1 MRLTNSRPRS
11 RPPFKPLDVIV
22 GAYLGGLLS
31 LGASLAQT
39 RETIAFDIPAQP
51 LDQALAAFSV
61 DSGLQIFYENS
72 LTTGHHSTAV
82 KGVMGPGAALR
93 ILLWGSGLSARVIA
107 ADTISVVKPRDSE
120 TITQGERLAYIPYY
134 GFIQTSMMK
143 ALCQR
148 TETRPGRYHIAL
160 QYWIDPIGRLTRLKL
175 IGSSQSAM
183 RDAAIIK
190 AVRGIALPPPGDMP
204 QPVTMVIEPTSVAA
218 PNACGPNPVPGRS

>member
-1 MRLTNSRPRS
+1 
-11 RPPFKPLDVIV
+11 
-22 GAYLGGLLS
+22 
-31 LGASLAQT
+31 
-39 RETIAFDIPAQP
+39 
-51 LDQALAAFSV
+51 LDQALAAFGM

-72 LTTGHHSTAV
+72 LTTGHYSTAV

-107 ADTISVVKPRDSE
+107 ADTISVVKPRDAR
-120 TITQGERLAYIPYY
+120 TIAREERIAYIPYY

-148 TETRPGRYHIAL
+148 TETRPGRYHIVL

-190 AVRGIALPPPGDMP
+190 AVQGIALPPPGDMP
-204 QPVTMVIEPTSVAA
+204 QPVTMVIEPTSTAT
-218 PNACGPNPVPGRS
+218 PSACGPNPVAGRF